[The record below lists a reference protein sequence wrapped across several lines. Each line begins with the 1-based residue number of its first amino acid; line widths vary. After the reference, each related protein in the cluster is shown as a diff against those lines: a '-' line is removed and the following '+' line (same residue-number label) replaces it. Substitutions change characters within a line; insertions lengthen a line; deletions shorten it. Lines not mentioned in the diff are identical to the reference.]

1 VNVELTTLNSH
12 ESSYINHLTHKKAF
26 DNMSLIG
33 FIGAGQ
39 MAQAIAAGM
48 AKANSDIT
56 FLIATRGSGSA
67 DAFAQRI
74 GESRVTVADSNQQVM
89 EQCETVFLAV
99 KPQQLS
105 TALAGLAGSASNNP
119 LIVSV
124 ITGVSA
130 EKLTQLTGCQRVIRL
145 MPNTPCLVGAGAIAM
160 SAAPGAEPGD
170 ATKIRQYLD
179 ATGLVVEVAESLLDA
194 VTGLSGSGPA
204 YVFTFIESLMQ
215 GGVLTGLPVAMARQ
229 LAIQTVLGAAK
240 MVQETG
246 EHPAT
251 LRDRVTS
258 PGGTTIEALKAL
270 EEGGFR
276 DAVMSA
282 VRASADRSRELG
294 KG

>member
-1 VNVELTTLNSH
+1 MNVELTTLNSH

-48 AKANSDIT
+48 ATANSDIT

-74 GESRVTVADSNQQVM
+74 GELRVTVADSNQQVM

-145 MPNTPCLVGAGAIAM
+145 MPNTPC
-160 SAAPGAEPGD
+160 
-170 ATKIRQYLD
+170 
-179 ATGLVVEVAESLLDA
+179 
-194 VTGLSGSGPA
+194 
-204 YVFTFIESLMQ
+204 
-215 GGVLTGLPVAMARQ
+215 
-229 LAIQTVLGAAK
+229 
-240 MVQETG
+240 
-246 EHPAT
+246 
-251 LRDRVTS
+251 
-258 PGGTTIEALKAL
+258 
-270 EEGGFR
+270 
-276 DAVMSA
+276 
-282 VRASADRSRELG
+282 
-294 KG
+294 